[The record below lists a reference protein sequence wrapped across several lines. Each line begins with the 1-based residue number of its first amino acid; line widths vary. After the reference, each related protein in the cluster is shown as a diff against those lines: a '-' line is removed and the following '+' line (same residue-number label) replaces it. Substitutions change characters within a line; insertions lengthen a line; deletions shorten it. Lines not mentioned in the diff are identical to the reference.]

1 MKIGILRE
9 EKSPPDK
16 RVVFTPGQCKWIV
29 DNTNIDLFV
38 QSSNIRCFSDE
49 LYKNE
54 CNKIVDDLSE
64 CDILIGVK
72 EVPHG
77 FLISHKTYF
86 YFSHTIKK
94 QPYNRSLLQKMVEL
108 NIQMV
113 DYELLTDSNNI
124 RLLGFG
130 RYAGIVGAYNG
141 LLTYGLKSGQYNL
154 KPANLC
160 DGRDEFD
167 SELLKLK
174 LKKEKILLTGNGR
187 VANGVLEILNLSK
200 IKEVSKYDFLNKEFE
215 EAVFCRIDT
224 MDYNERIDGGNSD
237 KYDFY
242 ANPEKYKSS
251 FMKYA
256 RVTDLF
262 ISGHFYSS
270 GSPYLY
276 SREDVRSG
284 DFNIQVVAD
293 ISCDIDGPV
302 ASTIR
307 SSTIEQP
314 IYGYNPLTESEDDY
328 LNEGVVAVMAV
339 DNLPCELPKDSSEDF
354 GKEFINKILPSVI
367 GKDKE
372 NIIKKATICINGDLT
387 ADFEYL
393 RDYLNGN

>member
-9 EKSPPDK
+9 EKFPPDK
-16 RVVFTPGQCKWIV
+16 RVVFTPGQCKWIIE
-29 DNTNIDLFV
+29 NTTIDLFV

-49 LYKNE
+49 LYKKE
-54 CNKIVDDLSE
+54 GVKIVEDLSE
-64 CDILIGVK
+64 CDVLLGVK
-72 EVPHG
+72 EVPNSL
-77 FLISHKTYF
+77 LISSKMYF
-86 YFSHTIKK
+86 FFSHTIKK
-94 QPYNRSLLQKMVEL
+94 QPYNRKLLQKMVNL

-113 DYELLTDSNNI
+113 DYELLKDTNNK

-141 LLTYGLKSGQYNL
+141 LLTYGLKSGKYNL
-154 KPANLC
+154 KPAKLC
-160 DGRDEFD
+160 DGREEVE

-174 LKKEKILLTGNGR
+174 LTKEKILITGNGR
-187 VANGVLEILNLSK
+187 VANGVLEILNFSK
-200 IKEVSKYDFLNKEFE
+200 IKQVSKYDFLNREFD

-224 MDYNERIDGGNSD
+224 MDYNERIDGGNSE

-242 ANPEKYKSS
+242 VNPEKYKST

-262 ISGHFYSS
+262 ISGHFYST

-276 SREDVRSG
+276 TREDVRSE
-284 DFNIQVVAD
+284 DFNIKVVAD

-307 SSTIEQP
+307 PSTIESP
-314 IYGYNPLTESEDDY
+314 IYGYNPLSE
-328 LNEGVVAVMAV
+328 NEDNFLKDGVIAVMAI

-354 GKEFINKILPSVI
+354 GEEFIDKILPNLL
-367 GKDKE
+367 GEDKE
-372 NIIKKATICINGDLT
+372 NLISRATICKNRDLT
-387 ADFEYL
+387 SEFEYL

>member
-9 EKSPPDK
+9 EKFPPDK
-16 RVVFTPGQCKWIV
+16 RVVFTPSQCKWIIE
-29 DNTNIDLFV
+29 NTTIDLFV

-49 LYKNE
+49 LYKKE
-54 CNKIVDDLSE
+54 GVKIVEDLSE
-64 CDILIGVK
+64 CDVLLGVK
-72 EVPHG
+72 EVPNSL
-77 FLISHKTYF
+77 LISSKMYF
-86 YFSHTIKK
+86 FFSHTIKK
-94 QPYNRSLLQKMVEL
+94 QPYNRKLLQKMVQL

-113 DYELLTDSNNI
+113 DYELLKDTNNK

-154 KPANLC
+154 K
-160 DGRDEFD
+160 
-167 SELLKLK
+167 
-174 LKKEKILLTGNGR
+174 TGNGR
-187 VANGVLEILNLSK
+187 VANGVLEILNFSK
-200 IKEVSKYDFLNKEFE
+200 IKQVSKYDFLNREFD

-224 MDYNERIDGGNSD
+224 MDYYERIDGGNSE

-242 ANPEKYKSS
+242 SNPAKYKSS

-270 GSPYLY
+270 GSPFLY
-276 SREDVRSG
+276 TREDVRSE
-284 DFNIQVVAD
+284 DFNIKVVAD

-307 SSTIEQP
+307 SSTIESP
-314 IYGYNPLTESEDDY
+314 IYGYNPFSENEDDY
-328 LNEGVVAVMAV
+328 LKDGIVAVMAV

-354 GKEFINKILPSVI
+354 GKEFIDKILPNLI
-367 GKDKE
+367 GEDKD
-372 NIIKKATICINGDLT
+372 NIISRAIICKNRDLT
-387 ADFEYL
+387 SEFEYL

>member
-16 RVVFTPGQCKWIV
+16 RVVFTPGQCKWIL

-38 QSSNIRCFSDE
+38 QSSNVRCFSDE
-49 LYKNE
+49 LYKKE
-54 CNKIVDDLSE
+54 GVKIVEDLSE

-72 EVPHG
+72 EVPNG
-77 FLISHKTYF
+77 LLISNKTYF

-113 DYELLTDSNNI
+113 DYELLTDSNNL

-160 DGRDEFD
+160 DGRKEVE

-200 IKEVSKYDFLNKEFE
+200 IKEVSKYDFLNKEFG

-224 MDYNERIDGGNSD
+224 MDYNERIDGRNSD

-276 SREDVRSG
+276 SREDIRSN
-284 DFNIQVVAD
+284 DFNIKVVAD

-307 SSTIEQP
+307 PSTIEQP
-314 IYGYNPLTESEDDY
+314 IYGYNPLTESEDDF
-328 LNEGVVAVMAV
+328 LKEGVVAVMAV

-367 GKDKE
+367 GEDKE
-372 NIIKKATICINGDLT
+372 NIIKKATICKNADLT